1 MNLTKEQRE
10 QLDQMGYTLI
20 PPQLAA
26 INLEMDELEF
36 LTELKTVGSEVRLA
50 YYCGYLRQ
58 LVETRQAIVKAA
70 HNGSNPAQVELLKL
84 INKMQNAIDHA

>member
-1 MNLTKEQRE
+1 MNLNKEQRE
-10 QLDQMGYTLI
+10 QLEQMGYMLI

-26 INLEMDELEF
+26 TNLEVDELEF
-36 LTELKTVGSEVRLA
+36 LTEMKAVGSEVRQA
-50 YYCGYLRQ
+50 YYSGYLRQ

-84 INKMQNAIDHA
+84 INRMQNAIDHV

>member
-1 MNLTKEQRE
+1 MNLNKEQLE
-10 QLDQMGYTLI
+10 QLEQMGYTLI

-26 INLEMDELEF
+26 INLEVNELEF
-36 LTELKTVGSEVRLA
+36 LTELKTAGSGVRQA
-50 YYCGYLRQ
+50 YYSGYLRQ

-84 INKMQNAIDHA
+84 INRMQQAIDHA

>member
-10 QLDQMGYTLI
+10 QLELMGYTLI

-26 INLEMDELEF
+26 INLEVDELEF
-36 LTELKTVGSEVRLA
+36 LMELKTVGSEVRQA
-50 YYCGYLRQ
+50 YYRGYLRQ

-84 INKMQNAIDHA
+84 INRMQQAIDHA